1 MNDVHYYL
9 KSVPSCPQASFYVS
23 GLQFEQT
30 PGRYLLPCG
39 EGEYSI
45 YTDPSAPEVQKVNM
59 KTNGSGNI
67 YSHGNIGLTFADVV
81 IDMGYLRFFWG

>member
-1 MNDVHYYL
+1 MEDPEWEPLRTVLGIGKKRVDFLMNDVHYYIPQ
-9 KSVPSCPQASFYVS
+9 VPSCPNASFYVS

-45 YTDPSAPEVQKVNM
+45 YTDPSDPMSQ
-59 KTNGSGNI
+59 
-67 YSHGNIGLTFADVV
+67 
-81 IDMGYLRFFWG
+81 